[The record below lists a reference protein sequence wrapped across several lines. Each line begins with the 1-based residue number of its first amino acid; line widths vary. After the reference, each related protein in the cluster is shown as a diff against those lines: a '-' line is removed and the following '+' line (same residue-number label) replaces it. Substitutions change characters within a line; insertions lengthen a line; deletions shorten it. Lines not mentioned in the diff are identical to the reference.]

1 MNAAFSRSS
10 NARRSPSATWLSIA
24 AFTALSTAT
33 LAGACNNGGAN
44 NGSNGTGSNSGNE
57 SRADASVSTGS
68 NSASDSDAGSS
79 ASASATSDGGAE
91 FRPLTGAQTEEFR
104 RLFAEASTAYGRRDF
119 TAAARSFRALYDH
132 APSIEMAYNLA
143 RVYERMGET
152 ADAIQYFQRVLQGQP
167 PPSDAQRR
175 DIEGR
180 IARLRAYE
188 ERRAAG
194 IAAAPASQSELNQE
208 GVTWFQRGVRFFQA
222 NRFDQALQCFEN
234 AARYLQSPELDFNLG
249 MTYERL
255 RQYPRAV
262 EYLRQYLEARR
273 GSPEEEPIARRIRD
287 LESR

>member
-1 MNAAFSRSS
+1 MNAARRPALRASS
-10 NARRSPSATWLSIA
+10 LHAWISLA
-24 AFTALSTAT
+24 ACAALSTAT
-33 LAGACNNGGAN
+33 LASACNNGSN
-44 NGSNGTGSNSGNE
+44 NGGSYNGSSGNE
-57 SRADASVSTGS
+57 SRADASTSQAT
-68 NSASDSDAGSS
+68 NN
-79 ASASATSDGGAE
+79 ASARADASTAASSDGGTE
-91 FRPLTGAQTEEFR
+91 FRPLTGAQSEEFR
-104 RLFAEASTAYGRRDF
+104 RLFAEASEAYGRRDF

-132 APSIEMAYNLA
+132 APSSAMAYNLA
-143 RVYERMGET
+143 RVYERMGES
-152 ADAIQYFQRVLQGQP
+152 ADAIQYFQRVLQAQP

-175 DIEGR
+175 DVEGR

-234 AARYLQSPELDFNLG
+234 AARYLHSPELDFNLG

-255 RQYPRAV
+255 RQYQRAV
-262 EYLRQYLEARR
+262 EYLRQYLETRR
-273 GSPEEEPIARRIRD
+273 GTPEEEPLSRRIRD

>member
-1 MNAAFSRSS
+1 MNAARRTAPLRASS
-10 NARRSPSATWLSIA
+10 LHAWISLA
-24 AFTALSTAT
+24 ACAALSTAT
-33 LAGACNNGGAN
+33 LASACNNGSN
-44 NGSNGTGSNSGNE
+44 NGSSGNGSSGNE
-57 SRADASVSTGS
+57 SRADASTAQATTNTSVS
-68 NSASDSDAGSS
+68 ADAG
-79 ASASATSDGGAE
+79 ASAAASSDGGTE
-91 FRPLTGAQTEEFR
+91 FRPLTGAQSEEFR
-104 RLFAEASTAYGRRDF
+104 RLFAEASEAYGRRDF

-132 APSIEMAYNLA
+132 APSSAMAYNLA

-175 DIEGR
+175 DVEGR

-255 RQYPRAV
+255 RQYQRAV
-262 EYLRQYLEARR
+262 EYLRQYLETRR
-273 GSPEEEPIARRIRD
+273 GTPEEEPLSRRIRD